1 METLSKKFN
10 SVDQYIRSLPP
21 QSKTKMI
28 ELRALIKKTAPDA
41 EELIS
46 YNMPSFNYY
55 GRLVYYAA
63 FKSHIGFYPMASGI
77 AAFEK
82 EISKFKWAKG
92 SVQFPL
98 EKPLPVSL
106 ITKIIRYRVN
116 ENKEKHELKALKKN
130 KNYK

>member
-1 METLSKKFN
+1 MEILSKKFN
-10 SVDQYIRSLPP
+10 SVDEYIKCLPAE
-21 QSKTKMI
+21 SKGKMI
-28 ELRALIKKTAPDA
+28 ELRTLIKMAAPEA

-77 AAFEK
+77 SAFEK
-82 EISKFKWAKG
+82 DISKYKWAKG

-98 EKPLPVSL
+98 DKSLPASL
-106 ITKIIRYRVN
+106 ITKIIRYRVK
-116 ENKEKHELKALKKN
+116 ENREKHELKAKKVKN
-130 KNYK
+130 KK

>member
-1 METLSKKFN
+1 METLSKRFN
-10 SVDQYIRSLPP
+10 SVDEYIKFLPAE
-21 QSKTKMI
+21 SKEKII
-28 ELRALIKKTAPDA
+28 ELRTLIKMAAPEA

-63 FKSHIGFYPMASGI
+63 FKSHIGFYPMATGI

-82 EISKFKWAKG
+82 DISKFKWAKG

-98 EKPLPVSL
+98 NKPLPSSL
-106 ITKIIRYRVN
+106 ITKIIRFRVK
-116 ENKEKHELKALKKN
+116 ENREKYELKAKKLKSK
-130 KNYK
+130 K

>member
-1 METLSKKFN
+1 MAISSSIKFN
-10 SVDQYIRSLPP
+10 SVDQYIKSLPTE
-21 QSKTKMI
+21 SKEKII
-28 ELRALIKKTAPDA
+28 ELRKLIKKAVPEA

-77 AAFEK
+77 AEFQK
-82 EISKFKWAKG
+82 DISKFKWAKG

-106 ITKIIRYRVN
+106 ITKIIKYRIK
-116 ENKEKHELKALKKN
+116 ENKEKYELKTLRRGK
-130 KNYK
+130 Y

>member
-1 METLSKKFN
+1 MAISTSTRFN
-10 SVDQYIRSLPP
+10 SVDQYIKTLPP
-21 QSKTKMI
+21 ASKEKII
-28 ELRALIKKTAPDA
+28 ELRSLIKKTAPEA

-77 AAFEK
+77 SAFQN

-98 EKPLPVSL
+98 DKPLPTAL
-106 ITKIIRYRVN
+106 ITKITRFRVK
-116 ENKEKHELKALKKN
+116 ENREKFELKTMKK
-130 KNYK
+130 KAR

>member
-1 METLSKKFN
+1 METLNNRFK
-10 SVDQYIRSLPP
+10 SVEEYIKSLPLE
-21 QSKTKMI
+21 SKEKII
-28 ELRALIKKTAPDA
+28 ELRTLIKMTAPEA

-77 AAFEK
+77 AAFQK
-82 EISKFKWAKG
+82 DISRFKWAKG

-98 EKPLPVSL
+98 DKPLPASL
-106 ITKIIRYRVN
+106 ITKIIRYRVK
-116 ENKEKHELKALKKN
+116 ENREKYELKALKKN
-130 KNYK
+130 K